1 MKTILAYLFT
11 LYATIAFGQGF
22 NLGQQHHRAHMIWR
36 NNGYIPSETV
46 RQWKTQVPMNA
57 RSFARQ
63 SGTMS
68 NSWNLDSTGYNHL
81 QHKIQLDNQRI
92 PQPTISYFQPFLQF
106 VRDWQYDSLAWT
118 VNTILPYQLFK
129 AGRLQESRY
138 FTEQIFIMLDSV
150 SAIVPI
156 SHIGIE
162 NEVYLYPDVI
172 GISGGTPSASD
183 KIRYRG
189 TGGVFIPNGRFETD
203 VRNQY
208 RDFLNFVTPIVQRIR
223 SEYPK
228 AKIAMSCDHPITLR
242 GRWNLATLT
251 EPTYR
256 RLWDVLDIHLYPNT
270 KSRSETF
277 RWVNDRIAGFNGL
290 PIVVFE
296 WNYHYD
302 SGNPYSGFHRDMEEL
317 LRPYLHL
324 RHTLWFQG
332 SGFTFIQ

>member
-1 MKTILAYLFT
+1 MIQVFMFLAST
-11 LYATIAFGQGF
+11 LVHGQGF
-22 NLGQQHHRAHMIWR
+22 NLGQQHHRAQMLWR
-36 NNGYIPSETV
+36 QNGYIPSDSV
-46 RQWKTQVPMNA
+46 QSWKQQVPQHL

-106 VRDWQYDSLAWT
+106 IKDWQYDSLVWT
-118 VNTILPYQLFK
+118 VNTIFPYQLFK
-129 AGRLQESRY
+129 AGRVDESNRY
-138 FTEQIFIMLDSV
+138 IEQIFTMLDSV
-150 SAIVPI
+150 TAIVKV

-172 GISGGTPSASD
+172 GISGGSPSVAD
-183 KIRYRG
+183 RIRYRG
-189 TGGVFIPNGRFETD
+189 TGGVFIPNARLETD
-203 VRNQY
+203 VRNHY
-208 RDFLNFVTPIVQRIR
+208 RQFLEFCTPIVQRIR
-223 SEYPK
+223 QRYPSS
-228 AKIAMSCDHPITLR
+228 KIAMSCDHPITLR

-251 EPTYR
+251 EPKYR
-256 RLWDVLDIHLYPNT
+256 QLWDVLDVHLYPNT
-270 KSRSETF
+270 SSTRETQ
-277 RWVNDRIAGFNGL
+277 RWVSDRLAGFTGL
-290 PIVVFE
+290 PIVIFE

-302 SGNPYSGFHRDMEEL
+302 SGNPYNGFHRDMEEL

-332 SGFTFIQ
+332 SGFTYIK